1 MPVVLRTVS
10 QVRQWRHALRRAEK
24 LVGFVPTM
32 GALHHGHLSLV
43 HQSQVEND
51 ATVVLIFVNP
61 SQFGPNEDLDA
72 YPRTLDDDLAQLEA
86 ANVEAVF
93 VPKVSEMYPSGITLE
108 VSEQR
113 GAFVEVKGCSHQL
126 EGVTRPQFFRGV
138 ATVVCKLLNVVQPT
152 RVYFGQKDAQ
162 QCVVIRNMVKD
173 LLIDTEVRVLPTQ
186 REPLGLALLL
196 RNAYLSQS
204 TKDELKA
211 IFQALTK
218 GQQLWNSDQSVSGSQ
233 IVDLVKQ
240 QLTELGLKVEYVA
253 CSHPET
259 LDDITDNVVAGSIVS
274 TAVHVPRAKGN
285 GTARLID
292 NVILQ

>member
-1 MPVVLRTVS
+1 MPIVLRTVK
-10 QVRQWRHALRRAEK
+10 QVRQWRQALCQAQK

-43 HQSQVEND
+43 HQSQADND

-61 SQFGPNEDLDA
+61 SQFGPTEDLDA

-93 VPKVSEMYPSGITLE
+93 VPKVSEMYPSGIVLD
-108 VSEQR
+108 VNEQR

-162 QCVVIRNMVKD
+162 QCVVVRNMVKD
-173 LLIDTEVRVLPTQ
+173 LLIDTEVKVLPTQ
-186 REPLGLALLL
+186 REPLGLALSL
-196 RNAYLSQS
+196 RNAYLSDT

-211 IFQALTK
+211 IYQALSQGK
-218 GQQLWNSDQSVSGSQ
+218 QLWVNDATVKGAD
-233 IVDLVKQ
+233 IVELVRK
-240 QLTELGLKVEYVA
+240 QLTDLGLTVEYVA

-259 LDDITDNVVAGSIVS
+259 LDDLTDNVVPGAIVS
-274 TAVHVPRAKGN
+274 TAVHVPRAQGT

-292 NVILQ
+292 NVILE